1 MGKKILVPIAEGFE
15 EIEAVT
21 IVDVL
26 RRAELDVTLAS
37 LGPGPVLGSRGIS
50 ILADAVLGDL
60 DLDAFDVLVLP
71 GGMGG
76 TLAMMEDQRL
86 LNLLRAMH
94 ADGRLTAA
102 ICAAPMVLARA
113 GIEVG
118 HAMTSHPG
126 VRDRLGQAEVRET
139 PRVVRSGSLLTSQGP
154 GTAMEFAL
162 ALVTELVGPGACEDL
177 QQAMLVAPE
186 NSRTPGP
193 RTR

>member
-1 MGKKILVPIAEGFE
+1 MPKKILVPIAEGFE

-26 RRAELDVTLAS
+26 RRAELEVTLAS
-37 LGPGPVLGSRGIS
+37 LEPGPVLGSRGIS
-50 ILADAVLGDL
+50 VLADTTLADL
-60 DLDAFDVLVLP
+60 DLDSFDVLVLP

-86 LNLLRAMH
+86 LDLLRAMH

-102 ICAAPMVLARA
+102 ICAAPMVLAQA
-113 GIEVG
+113 GIEAG

-126 VRDRLGQAEVRET
+126 VRDKLGRAEVREG
-139 PRVVRSGSLLTSQGP
+139 PRVLRSGSVLTSQGP

-162 ALVTELVGPGACEDL
+162 ALVADLVGESAREDL
-177 QQAMLVAPE
+177 QRAMVV
-186 NSRTPGP
+186 SS
-193 RTR
+193 